1 MNNQSL
7 WQKCNL
13 NNYRQSILKLIDE
26 SKFEVEKYKR
36 MMQRQI
42 DVNTFLQ
49 KIYFFIQFNFAK

>member
-7 WQKCNL
+7 WQNCNL
-13 NNYRQSILKLIDE
+13 INYRQSILKLIDE

>member
-7 WQKCNL
+7 WQNCNL
-13 NNYRQSILKLIDE
+13 INYRQSILKLIDE

-36 MMQRQI
+36 MMQRQM